1 MELILKENIENLGF
15 KGDIVVVKSGYGRN
29 FLIPKGKAILA
40 TPSSKK
46 VLQENIKQQE
56 FKDKKVIDEV
66 NEFAK
71 KLKKVKIKISSK
83 VSESDKLFGSITSND
98 ILVALEDNGIKIEK
112 SLISVPGKNIKRLG
126 SYEATIRLHREV
138 SVQIPFD
145 IIPDTKADKKTEK
158 KAEEKKAENKAE
170 EKKAVNKAEEKKAE
184 NKAEKKAEEK
194 KPEKKA
200 EEKKPEKKAEKK
212 AEK

>member
-15 KGDIVVVKSGYGRN
+15 KDDIVVVKSGYGRN

-56 FKDKKVIDEV
+56 FKDKKVIEEV

-138 SVQIPFD
+138 SIQIPFD

-170 EKKAVNKAEEKKAE
+170 EKKAE

-194 KPEKKA
+194 KPEKKAEKKA

>member
-15 KGDIVVVKSGYGRN
+15 KGDIVNVKSGYGRN

-46 VLQENIKQQE
+46 ILQENIKQQE
-56 FKDKKVIDEV
+56 FKDKKVVDEF

-71 KLKKVKIKISSK
+71 TLKKLKIKISSK

-98 ILVALEDNGIKIEK
+98 VSVALEAKGHKVEN
-112 SLISVPGKNIKRLG
+112 SLITVPGKNIKRLG

-145 IIPDTKADKKTEK
+145 IIPEKKAEGKTEK
-158 KAEEKKAENKAE
+158 KAEGKT
-170 EKKAVNKAEEKKAE
+170 
-184 NKAEKKAEEK
+184 
-194 KPEKKA
+194 
-200 EEKKPEKKAEKK
+200 EKKAEKK
-212 AEK
+212 TEKK